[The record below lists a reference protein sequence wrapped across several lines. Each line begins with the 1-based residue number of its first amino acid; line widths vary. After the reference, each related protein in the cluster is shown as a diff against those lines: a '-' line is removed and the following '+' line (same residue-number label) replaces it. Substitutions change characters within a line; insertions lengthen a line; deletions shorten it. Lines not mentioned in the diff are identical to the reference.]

1 MLLTHY
7 GSDSERKLAGKCGR
21 MTKKNDRTGRQA
33 VGPRWFFVRSCH
45 TIAFPG
51 CSLVWFVIFTFIHFR
66 RPYSWSTIMQ
76 WLQLRRNCD
85 TTAVR
90 LSCDCSATEIAST
103 HGSSRAAVESHWRRQ
118 WSNCGG
124 TQGNGVPLPFLAGN
138 AVPLAYTMMATYN
151 TSNRKNVR

>member
-21 MTKKNDRTGRQA
+21 MTKKPTGPDDKLSGHDGFSS
-33 VGPRWFFVRSCH
+33 GPVARLHFQGALWFGPLFLHSYMSVVR
-45 TIAFPG
+45 AA
-51 CSLVWFVIFTFIHFR
+51 
-66 RPYSWSTIMQ
+66 STIMQ